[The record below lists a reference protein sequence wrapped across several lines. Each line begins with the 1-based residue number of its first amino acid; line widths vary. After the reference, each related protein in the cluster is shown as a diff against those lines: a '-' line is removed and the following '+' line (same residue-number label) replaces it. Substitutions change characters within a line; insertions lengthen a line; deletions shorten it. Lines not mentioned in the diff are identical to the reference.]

1 MAYFCFSAVAAIFEV
16 RAIASRWPSRAKIGV
31 ILKIHWHYI
40 CADIAVISWI
50 FILAVLPKL
59 WSITWFC
66 CVWYLIRYVRDW
78 VCVRMCTPSC
88 QQRTA
93 AISRYVDGTITN
105 SQTHTQYVAEMRESI
120 SIGFWWNALLMRHW
134 LDYNDKV
141 CQTKIESECWSW
153 SNRSEKI
160 RFRKAVVC
168 GAWGIAIVGIVDRIC
183 GFSHYLELSSF
194 ANSFSPI
201 RYCQCCV
208 CCTDLRFAIVDT
220 MHCQA

>member
-1 MAYFCFSAVAAIFEV
+1 MAYFCFSAVAAIFQV

-88 QQRTA
+88 QQTKTA
-93 AISRYVDGTITN
+93 ENRKTITTN
-105 SQTHTQYVAEMRESI
+105 SSNFTICRWHHHKLSNTHTI
-120 SIGFWWNALLMRHW
+120 CCWNERIYFDWFL
-134 LDYNDKV
+134 V
-141 CQTKIESECWSW
+141 E
-153 SNRSEKI
+153 
-160 RFRKAVVC
+160 RFIDAPL
-168 GAWGIAIVGIVDRIC
+168 VGLQR
-183 GFSHYLELSSF
+183 
-194 ANSFSPI
+194 
-201 RYCQCCV
+201 
-208 CCTDLRFAIVDT
+208 
-220 MHCQA
+220 